1 MSKPYSFQAKTRE
14 ATRPS
19 SASLEDSTSKPGP
32 PLHRMQSLQLLQTST
47 TSKHSLTGHMSFPRD
62 EQVERSRGE
71 MLVPSSRQMLV
82 PGSRQMQE
90 RLEPEVQRHVA
101 ILLTPV

>member
-14 ATRPS
+14 ATQPTS
-19 SASLEDSTSKPGP
+19 KDAYLEDSTSKPSM
-32 PLHRMQSLQLLQTST
+32 PLHGMQTST
-47 TSKHSLTGHMSFPRD
+47 SSKHSLTGHISFPRD
-62 EQVERSRGE
+62 EQVERSRGG

-82 PGSRQMQE
+82 PGSRHMEE
-90 RLEPEVQRHVA
+90 RSEPEVQRHVA